1 VRAVAILKVKDIR
14 KMSSEE
20 RLAKLRELK
29 AELLRLRAQQAS
41 GAPLENPGKIRVIK
55 KTIARI
61 LTVINEERKS
71 SKRA

>member
-1 VRAVAILKVKDIR
+1 MAILKVKDIR
-14 KMSSEE
+14 SMSSEE

-29 AELLRLRAQQAS
+29 AELMRLRAQQAS

-61 LTVINEERKS
+61 LTVINEERKRT
-71 SKRA
+71 KRA

>member
-1 VRAVAILKVKDIR
+1 MAILKVKDIG
-14 KMSSEE
+14 KMSKEE

-29 AELLRLRAQQAS
+29 AELLRLRTQQAS
-41 GAPLENPGKIRVIK
+41 GAPLENPGRVRIIK

-61 LTVINEERKS
+61 LTVINEEKKG

>member
-1 VRAVAILKVKDIR
+1 MRAVAILKVKDVR

-61 LTVINEERKS
+61 LTVINEERKG

>member
-1 VRAVAILKVKDIR
+1 VKAVAILKVKDLR

-20 RLAKLRELK
+20 KLAKLRELK
-29 AELLRLRAQQAS
+29 AELMRLRAQQAS

-61 LTVINEERKS
+61 LTVINEERKGS
-71 SKRA
+71 RRA

>member
-1 VRAVAILKVKDIR
+1 MAILKVKDIR

-29 AELLRLRAQQAS
+29 AELLRLRVQQAS

>member
-1 VRAVAILKVKDIR
+1 MVAILKVKDIR
-14 KMSSEE
+14 KMSKEE

-29 AELLRLRAQQAS
+29 AELLRFRAQQAS
-41 GAPLENPGKIRVIK
+41 GAPLENPGRLRVIK

-61 LTVINEERKS
+61 LTVINEEKKS

>member
-1 VRAVAILKVKDIR
+1 VRAVAILKVKDVR

-61 LTVINEERKS
+61 LTVINEERKG

>member
-1 VRAVAILKVKDIR
+1 VKAVAILKVKDIR

-20 RLAKLRELK
+20 KLAKLRELK
-29 AELLRLRAQQAS
+29 AELMRLRAQQAS

-61 LTVINEERKS
+61 LTVINEERKGS
-71 SKRA
+71 RRA

>member
-1 VRAVAILKVKDIR
+1 VAILKVKDIR
-14 KMSSEE
+14 NMSSEE

-29 AELLRLRAQQAS
+29 AELMRLRAQQAS

-61 LTVINEERKS
+61 LTVINEERKRT
-71 SKRA
+71 KRA

>member
-1 VRAVAILKVKDIR
+1 MKAVAILKVKDIR

-20 RLAKLRELK
+20 KLAKLRELK
-29 AELLRLRAQQAS
+29 AELMRLRAQQAS

-61 LTVINEERKS
+61 LTVINEERKGS
-71 SKRA
+71 RRA

>member
-1 VRAVAILKVKDIR
+1 MAILKVKDIR
-14 KMSSEE
+14 NMSSEE

-29 AELLRLRAQQAS
+29 AELMRLRAQQAS

-61 LTVINEERKS
+61 LTVINEERKRT
-71 SKRA
+71 KRA

>member
-1 VRAVAILKVKDIR
+1 VAILKVKDIR
-14 KMSSEE
+14 SMSSEE

-29 AELLRLRAQQAS
+29 AELMRLRAQQAS

-61 LTVINEERKS
+61 LTVINEERKRT
-71 SKRA
+71 KRA